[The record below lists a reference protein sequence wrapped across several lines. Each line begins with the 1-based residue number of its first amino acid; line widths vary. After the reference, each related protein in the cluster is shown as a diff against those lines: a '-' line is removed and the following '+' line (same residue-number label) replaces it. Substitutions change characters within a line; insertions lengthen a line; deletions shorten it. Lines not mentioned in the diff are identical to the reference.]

1 MKRTDAALSR
11 GTIEARE
18 RTVGKL
24 RVLIAEQKTLAAVR
38 LQAQLEGLGHR
49 VVGVA
54 RDGKEAAEAA
64 WMLEPDLIIMDIG
77 LSVIDGIETAQTIL
91 RQRAI
96 PIILLTAYLSAD
108 LGPRARE
115 AGVMAHLLKP
125 REGTQLRSTIKLALA
140 RFEELKALR
149 REGVTL
155 RDAWETRAL
164 VDRAKRVLMKELNL
178 SEREAFRHLQRERQ
192 STNKSFRAMAS
203 TIVKADEILVRKLN
217 FAKCLQ
223 AIHHAVYPGLRR
235 SCP

>member
-18 RTVGKL
+18 RTPGKL
-24 RVLIAEQKTLAAVR
+24 RVLIAEQKALPAVR
-38 LQAQLEGLGHR
+38 LQAQLEGLGHH
-49 VVGVA
+49 VVGMA

-64 WMLEPDLIIMDIG
+64 WMLEPGLIIMDIG
-77 LSVIDGIETAQTIL
+77 LSVIDGIEAARTIL

-125 REGTQLRSTIKLALA
+125 IEGTQLRSTIKLALA

-164 VDRAKRVLMKELNL
+164 VDRAKRVLMKELKL

-192 STNKSFRAMAS
+192 STHTSFRAMAS
-203 TIVKADEILVRKLN
+203 TIVKADELLVRRLN

-223 AIHHAVYPGLRR
+223 AIHHAVCPGLRQ